1 MLFQLFVKETNILF
15 RSYNVIYHMI
25 DDLKTEI
32 SDKLPPM
39 EVEDV
44 IGRGNVVQ
52 EFMVTVNKD
61 KVPVAGCKIISGQL
75 NKIK

>member
-1 MLFQLFVKETNILF
+1 
-15 RSYNVIYHMI
+15 MI